1 MKLVKVD
8 KYYDSRQVC
17 VDATVAEAEKTFA
30 TNIFQSADD
39 KMYAN
44 ICDPDAWCRRRLA
57 DYADTLRRKCVASAD
72 GHKITRHNS
81 EVGIK
86 HGLMQRCG
94 VVFFSAREKLARWQ
108 SDSIGNRAVERL

>member
-57 DYADTLRRKCVASAD
+57 DYADTLRRKCVAAAD

-81 EVGIK
+81 EVGIMDC
-86 HGLMQRCG
+86 LMQRCG
-94 VVFFSAREKLARWQ
+94 VIFLNAREKLAWWQ
-108 SDSIGNRAVERL
+108 SDSICDRAVERL

>member
-81 EVGIK
+81 EVGIMDC
-86 HGLMQRCG
+86 LMQCSRVKFLG
-94 VVFFSAREKLARWQ
+94 ASEQFARRQRNA
-108 SDSIGNRAVERL
+108 IGKRAVERL

>member
-44 ICDPDAWCRRRLA
+44 ILRPRRLVSS
-57 DYADTLRRKCVASAD
+57 TLGGLC
-72 GHKITRHNS
+72 RHTAQ
-81 EVGIK
+81 EVRG
-86 HGLMQRCG
+86 
-94 VVFFSAREKLARWQ
+94 FSGWA
-108 SDSIGNRAVERL
+108 

>member
-81 EVGIK
+81 EVGIMDCLVQ
-86 HGLMQRCG
+86 GSG
-94 VVFFSAREKLARWQ
+94 VKFFSAHEELARRE
-108 SDSIGNRAVERL
+108 SDSIGDRAVECF